1 MNKKVKNTMKIITV
15 IIALVLATNFFITES
30 VGLSPA
36 VEMNLDTLEV
46 LVPKNQ
52 YLIENQLISTIL
64 SRYHYKDV
72 QLDDSLSSIIYDKY
86 INALDHGK
94 NYLLSS
100 DLEMFEEYRYKLD
113 DNLNEGNI
121 LPFYEIFNLFRDRM
135 QTRVDYI
142 DTILV
147 TEFDYTIN
155 EEFHANRDDTDWAKS
170 YNDLNEL
177 WRLRIK
183 NDALSLKMNGK
194 DWEEII
200 ENLSKRYEN
209 YERLLSQYN
218 GEDVF
223 QLAMNSYSGAID
235 PHTNYLSPIS
245 SENFN
250 IEMSL
255 SLEGIGARLMSKD
268 GYTTIVEIIPGG
280 PAFKSKTL
288 QADDRIIAV
297 AQGEDGE
304 FVDVVGWRIT
314 DVVQLIRGPKESIV
328 RLQVLP
334 VEGGLDATPIE
345 INLVRDKIKLEDQAA
360 KSEILEITNDGLPY
374 KVGVITIPKFYTDFE
389 GQRKGDKDYKS
400 TSRDVKKLLEEL
412 NDKNVDAVIIDLRNN
427 GGGSLTEAVEVAGL
441 FIEEGPV
448 VQVKDMNNNVDIV
461 KDPDPDII
469 YGGHIAILVNRYS
482 ASASEIFAG
491 AMQNYGR
498 GIVIGEQ
505 TYGKGT
511 VQNLIDLNRMASH
524 QRDKLGQVKITIA
537 KYYRIDGGST
547 QNLGVIPDI
556 TFPSYVI
563 PEEFGESSEPY
574 ALKWDQIDAAEY
586 KMFSDISEIIPRLS
600 KLSDERTNNNPE
612 FDYLE
617 DDILEY
623 KKVIRKNSLSLNEE
637 VRLKEKEEKEEKEF
651 QRENERRKIK
661 GLKLLEKGETP
672 SVDEE
677 DNSDIFLNET
687 ALIITD
693 MTRLSIGISQ
703 VQ

>member
-1 MNKKVKNTMKIITV
+1 MNTKLINTMKILTV
-15 IIALVLATNFFITES
+15 IFALVLATNFFITES
-30 VGLSPA
+30 VGFNSSDGI
-36 VEMNLDTLEV
+36 NQDTLEV
-46 LVPKNQ
+46 LAPKNQ
-52 YLIENQLISTIL
+52 YILENQLISTIL

-86 INALDHGK
+86 ISALDHGK
-94 NYLLSS
+94 NYLLAS
-100 DLEMFEEYRYKLD
+100 DLDQFEKYRYKLD
-113 DNLNEGNI
+113 DNLNKGNI
-121 LPFYEIFNLFRDRM
+121 LPFYEIFNLYRDRM
-135 QTRVDYI
+135 QARVDYI

-147 TEFDYTIN
+147 AEFDYTID
-155 EEFHANRDDTDWAKS
+155 EEFHANRNEVDWAET

-194 DWEEII
+194 DWEEIVK
-200 ENLSKRYEN
+200 NLSKRYEN

-218 GEDVF
+218 SEDVF
-223 QLAMNSYSGAID
+223 QLAMNSYSGSID
-235 PHTNYLSPIS
+235 PHTNYLSPIT

-255 SLEGIGARLMSKD
+255 SLEGIGARLMSEN

-280 PAFKSKTL
+280 PAFKSKVL
-288 QADDRIIAV
+288 SADDRITAV

-304 FVDVVGWRIT
+304 FVDVVGWRIN

-328 RLQVLP
+328 RLMVLP
-334 VEGGLDATPIE
+334 AEGGLDATPIE
-345 INLVRDKIKLEDQAA
+345 ISLVRDKIKLEDQAA
-360 KSEILEITNDGLPY
+360 KSEILEITNEGLPY
-374 KVGVITIPKFYTDFE
+374 KVGVIKIPKFYTDFE
-389 GQRKGDKDYKS
+389 AQRKGDKDYKS

-412 NDKNVDAVIIDLRNN
+412 KEENVDAVIIDLRSN

-448 VQVKDMNNNVDIV
+448 VQVRDMNNNVDVV
-461 KDPDPDII
+461 KDPDSEII
-469 YGGHIAILVNRYS
+469 YGGNIAVLVNRFS

-511 VQNLIDLNRMASH
+511 VQNLIDLNRLASS
-524 QRDKLGQVKITIA
+524 RKDKLGQVKITIA

-556 TFPSYVI
+556 TFPSYVN
-563 PEEFGESSEPY
+563 PEDFGESSEPY

-586 KMFSDISEIIPRLS
+586 KMFGDLSEIMPRLS

-612 FDYLE
+612 FDYLK

-623 KKVIRKNSLSLNEE
+623 KEAVLKNSLSLNEE

-672 SVDEE
+672 PEDEE
-677 DNSDIFLNET
+677 DDSDFLINET

-693 MTRLSIGISQ
+693 MIRLSSGISK

>member
-1 MNKKVKNTMKIITV
+1 
-15 IIALVLATNFFITES
+15 FFITES
-30 VGLSPA
+30 VGSSSA
-36 VEMNLDTLEV
+36 DEMNLDTLEV
-46 LVPKNQ
+46 LAPQNH
-52 YLIENQLISTIL
+52 YLLENQLVSTVL

-86 INALDHGK
+86 IAALDFGK
-94 NYLLSS
+94 NYLLAS
-100 DLEMFEEYRYKLD
+100 DLEKFEEYRYKFD
-113 DNLNEGNI
+113 DELNEGNI
-121 LPFYEIFNLFRDRM
+121 LPFYEIFNLYKDRM
-135 QTRVDYI
+135 QERVDYI
-142 DTILV
+142 DTILAA
-147 TEFDYTIN
+147 EFDYTLD
-155 EEFHANRDDTDWAKS
+155 EEFHANREDADWAET

-177 WRLRIK
+177 WRKRIK

-194 DWEEII
+194 DWEEVI

-209 YERLLSQYN
+209 YERLLNQYN

-223 QLAMNSYSGAID
+223 QLAMNSYSGAVD
-235 PHTNYLSPIS
+235 PHTNYFSPIS

-255 SLEGIGARLMSKD
+255 SLEGIGARLMYED
-268 GYTTIVEIIPGG
+268 GYTKIVEIIPGG
-280 PAFKSKTL
+280 PAFKSKVL
-288 QADDRIIAV
+288 QADDRIVAV
-297 AQGEDGE
+297 AQGKDGE

-314 DVVQLIRGPKESIV
+314 DVVQLIRGPKESVV

-334 VEGGLDATPIE
+334 AEGGLDATQIE
-345 INLVRDKIKLEDQAA
+345 ISLVRDKIKLEDQAA

-389 GQRKGDKDYKS
+389 GQRNGDKDYKS

-412 NDKNVDAVIIDLRNN
+412 NTENVDAVIIDLRNN

-441 FIEEGPV
+441 FIERGPV
-448 VQVKDMNNNVDIV
+448 VQVRDMNDNVDLV

-469 YGGHIAILVNRYS
+469 FNGPIAVLVNRFS

-498 GIVIGEQ
+498 GIVVGEQ

-511 VQNLIDLNRMASH
+511 VQNLIDLNRFASNR
-524 QRDKLGQVKITIA
+524 RDKLGQVKITIA

-556 TFPSYVI
+556 RFPSYVN
-563 PEEFGESSEPY
+563 PEEFGESSEPN
-574 ALKWDQIDAAEY
+574 ALKWDQIDAVEY
-586 KMFSDISEIIPRLS
+586 KMFGDLSEIIPRLS
-600 KLSDERTNNNPE
+600 KISDERTNNNPE
-612 FDYLE
+612 FDYFK

-623 KKVIRKNSLSLNEE
+623 KEAKHKNSLSLNEE
-637 VRLKEKEEKEEKEF
+637 VRLKEKEDKEEKEF
-651 QRENERRKIK
+651 RRENERRKIK

-672 SVDEE
+672 PQDEE
-677 DNSDIFLNET
+677 DESDIFLTET

-693 MTRLSIGISQ
+693 MI
-703 VQ
+703 